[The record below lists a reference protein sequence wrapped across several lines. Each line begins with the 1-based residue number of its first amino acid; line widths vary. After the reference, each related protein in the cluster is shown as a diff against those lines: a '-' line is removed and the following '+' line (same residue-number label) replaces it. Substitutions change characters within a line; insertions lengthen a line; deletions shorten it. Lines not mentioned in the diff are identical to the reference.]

1 MLGPRLYLVRYT
13 SYQKM
18 MTPPEPTEYGEY
30 FNTYISKVKGSDIEE
45 LLSSQ
50 IEELRFVVDQLTE
63 ETAVQSYA
71 PGKWSYKQLLGHIN
85 DTEKIMFFRA
95 LCIARNEQQA
105 FPGFNQDEY
114 VNAANFGDIPLGD
127 LMEDF
132 EHTRQAITY
141 FVKHLS
147 EDASKRQGT
156 VSGNPTSTR
165 ALIYIIPGHFEHHL
179 EILKS
184 IPQPNTG
191 K

>member
-1 MLGPRLYLVRYT
+1 
-13 SYQKM
+13 M
-18 MTPPEPTEYGEY
+18 MTPPELTEYGEY
-30 FNTYISKVKGSDIEE
+30 FNTYISKVKGSDIGE

-50 IEELRFVVDQLTE
+50 VEELRFVVDQLTE
-63 ETAVQSYA
+63 ETAVRSYG

-105 FPGFNQDEY
+105 FPGFDQDDY
-114 VNAANFGDIPLGD
+114 VNAANFDDIPLAD

-132 EHTRQAITY
+132 EHTRQAIAF

-147 EDASKRQGT
+147 EDASLRQGT

-184 IPQPNTG
+184 IPQPNTC